1 MKRIIAL
8 SSICVML
15 LMACGA
21 PKGLTEV
28 KSPFSGSSYEG
39 NNRYFRATASGE
51 SIDMETAK
59 SKAMLTAKQKLAS
72 FVQTQIKQVAENYSG
87 ERQAENNI
95 AEFNAR
101 FQQLTREVL
110 NQVLVEINVIG
121 DKTYKNEK
129 GNFVNYVAL
138 EARKKDVYNK
148 LKEIAL
154 QRQSLNE
161 KDKQLVQQ
169 MIDKAIQDS
178 ENGD

>member
-8 SSICVML
+8 SSICIML

-51 SIDMETAK
+51 STDMETAK

-87 ERQAENNI
+87 ERQADNNI

-138 EARKKDVYNK
+138 EARKKDVYLK

-161 KDKQLVQQ
+161 KDKQFVQQ
-169 MIDKAIQDS
+169 MIDKAIQDC
-178 ENGD
+178 GDDD